1 MVEANR
7 KWVPVATSSP
17 KLRLVSL
24 FYEHHLIYIPHDANT
39 FFHTAYTHIGDE
51 VLFKIESAP
60 SFHYPLDPTSPL
72 IFVCTG
78 TGIAPI
84 RGLIQ
89 KRSYLQSRGEKL
101 GPAYLIFGSRNSLE
115 GLFHDEIE
123 EFQKHGVLTK
133 VYKCYSREM
142 GEKKEYTTDKIRAE
156 RVRKSLSPI
165 LAKPNTHIFICG
177 SANMAEDCK
186 NALRDISPQESDF
199 DAITQE
205 GRIHCDVFGA
215 LTSSRMM
222 KYSSKH
228 NKSSKS
234 LSIDDFSDLDISGD
248 SRDTLLELY
257 AATST
262 KKRASYGVISKS
274 KHRSGRRGS
283 KRRQDL
289 TSSCIIT
296 PTEIIRDILLGD
308 DLKPEKENND
318 WRRSRSNSLGHS
330 AH

>member
-1 MVEANR
+1 M
-7 KWVPVATSSP
+7 
-17 KLRLVSL
+17 
-24 FYEHHLIYIPHDANT
+24 
-39 FFHTAYTHIGDE
+39 
-51 VLFKIESAP
+51 
-60 SFHYPLDPTSPL
+60 
-72 IFVCTG
+72 
-78 TGIAPI
+78 
-84 RGLIQ
+84 
-89 KRSYLQSRGEKL
+89 

-133 VYKCYSREM
+133 VYMCYSREM

-156 RVRKSLSPI
+156 RVSNTLSPI
-165 LAKPNTHIFICG
+165 LAEPNTHIFICG

-234 LSIDDFSDLDISGD
+234 LSIDGFSDIDISED
-248 SRDTLLELY
+248 SRDILEIY
-257 AATST
+257 DITS
-262 KKRASYGVISKS
+262 KKRASYGDISKR
-274 KHRSGRRGS
+274 KQRSGRRVS
-283 KRRQDL
+283 KGRQDL
-289 TSSCIIT
+289 TSSCIIA
-296 PTEIIRDILLGD
+296 PTEIIRDILGD